1 MSLLVYILYVMS
13 MLVYILPGFTM
24 HINKLHKDEIIK
36 TTHNFLNRHF

>member
-1 MSLLVYILYVMS
+1 MSLLVYIFYV

-24 HINKLHKDEIIK
+24 RTNKLHKDEIIK